1 MNEFRRA
8 EKKAFAVGLA
18 ITLSVNVIM
27 NVLHFV
33 GLVWLFIWLN
43 KMKKIKDKGNII
55 SAVDFLTLKIE
66 RSMTDLGQEISKDK
80 RTELFKYQDRLVD
93 FLMKETEK
101 VRQSKDL
108 EQIENAL
115 SKLKFLRREATSE
128 G

>member
-1 MNEFRRA
+1 
-8 EKKAFAVGLA
+8 
-18 ITLSVNVIM
+18 
-27 NVLHFV
+27 
-33 GLVWLFIWLN
+33 
-43 KMKKIKDKGNII
+43 MKKIKDKGNLI

-66 RSMTDLGQEISKDK
+66 RSMTELGQEMSKGK

-93 FLMKETEK
+93 FLMEETEK
-101 VRQSKDL
+101 VRQAKDL

>member
-1 MNEFRRA
+1 MKK
-8 EKKAFAVGLA
+8 EKKD
-18 ITLSVNVIM
+18 
-27 NVLHFV
+27 
-33 GLVWLFIWLN
+33 
-43 KMKKIKDKGNII
+43 KDNII
-55 SAVDFLTLKIE
+55 SSVDFLALKIE
-66 RSMTDLGQEISKDK
+66 RSMTELGQEMSKSK

-101 VRQSKDL
+101 VRQTKDL

>member
-1 MNEFRRA
+1 
-8 EKKAFAVGLA
+8 
-18 ITLSVNVIM
+18 
-27 NVLHFV
+27 
-33 GLVWLFIWLN
+33 
-43 KMKKIKDKGNII
+43 MKEEIKDKHNII

-66 RSMTDLGQEISKDK
+66 RSMTELGQEMSKGK

-93 FLMKETEK
+93 FLMEETEK
-101 VRQSKDL
+101 VRQTKDL

>member
-1 MNEFRRA
+1 
-8 EKKAFAVGLA
+8 
-18 ITLSVNVIM
+18 
-27 NVLHFV
+27 
-33 GLVWLFIWLN
+33 
-43 KMKKIKDKGNII
+43 MKKIKDKGNII

-108 EQIENAL
+108 DQI
-115 SKLKFLRREATSE
+115 
-128 G
+128 

>member
-1 MNEFRRA
+1 
-8 EKKAFAVGLA
+8 
-18 ITLSVNVIM
+18 
-27 NVLHFV
+27 
-33 GLVWLFIWLN
+33 
-43 KMKKIKDKGNII
+43 MKEEIKDKDNII
-55 SAVDFLTLKIE
+55 SAVDFLVLKIE
-66 RSMTDLGQEISKDK
+66 RSMTELGQEMSRGK

-101 VRQSKDL
+101 VRQTKDL

>member
-1 MNEFRRA
+1 
-8 EKKAFAVGLA
+8 
-18 ITLSVNVIM
+18 
-27 NVLHFV
+27 
-33 GLVWLFIWLN
+33 
-43 KMKKIKDKGNII
+43 MKKIKDKGNII

-66 RSMTDLGQEISKDK
+66 RSMTELGQEMSKSK

-101 VRQSKDL
+101 VRQTKDL

-115 SKLKFLRREATSE
+115 SKLKFLRHEATSE

>member
-1 MNEFRRA
+1 
-8 EKKAFAVGLA
+8 
-18 ITLSVNVIM
+18 
-27 NVLHFV
+27 
-33 GLVWLFIWLN
+33 
-43 KMKKIKDKGNII
+43 MKEEIKDKDSIT

-66 RSMTDLGQEISKDK
+66 RSMTELGQEISKSK

-101 VRQSKDL
+101 VRQTKDL
-108 EQIENAL
+108 EQIKNAL

>member
-1 MNEFRRA
+1 
-8 EKKAFAVGLA
+8 
-18 ITLSVNVIM
+18 
-27 NVLHFV
+27 
-33 GLVWLFIWLN
+33 
-43 KMKKIKDKGNII
+43 MKKIKDKGNII

-80 RTELFKYQDRLVD
+80 RTELFKYQDRLVN

-101 VRQSKDL
+101 VRQTKDL

>member
-1 MNEFRRA
+1 MPTGIRRMN
-8 EKKAFAVGLA
+8 
-18 ITLSVNVIM
+18 
-27 NVLHFV
+27 
-33 GLVWLFIWLN
+33 
-43 KMKKIKDKGNII
+43 NIV
-55 SAVDFLTLKIE
+55 SSVDFLVLKIE
-66 RSMTDLGQEISKDK
+66 RNMSEIKLGVSKSK

>member
-1 MNEFRRA
+1 
-8 EKKAFAVGLA
+8 
-18 ITLSVNVIM
+18 
-27 NVLHFV
+27 
-33 GLVWLFIWLN
+33 
-43 KMKKIKDKGNII
+43 MKEEIKDKDNTI

-66 RSMTDLGQEISKDK
+66 RSMTELGQEMSKSK

-101 VRQSKDL
+101 VRQTKDL

-128 G
+128 GS